1 MQAPTPWRRMLYKKF
16 ESLELIGKTLDLG
29 GSRKS
34 GYHEIFKGPKNI
46 TVVNMDSDYGFD
58 LSFDLELEF
67 PIKNNSFETILC
79 INTLEHIFNYKK
91 LISEAWRVLS
101 SNQSQMIVAVPF
113 LMNIHPCP
121 HDFWRYSKETLEH
134 IFKEAGFTSVQIQAV
149 GTGPFS
155 AALQLIYPFLKFAI
169 IRNIAYVVA
178 LFLDWIISLFSQNL
192 SERYPLGY
200 VVVARK
206 YEK

>member
-46 TVVNMDSDYGFD
+46 TVVNLDQDYGFD
-58 LSFDLELEF
+58 MKFDLEGVF
-67 PIKNNSFETILC
+67 PINDNSFETILC
-79 INTLEHIFNYKK
+79 INTLEHVFNYKK
-91 LISEAWRVLS
+91 LISESWRVLS
-101 SNQSQMIVAVPF
+101 SKEGQMIIAVPF

-121 HDFWRYSKETLEH
+121 HDFWRYSRETLEL
-134 IFKEAGFTSVQIQAV
+134 IFKEAGFTSVQIQNV

-155 AALQLIYPFLKFAI
+155 ASLQLIYPFLKFAI
-169 IRNIAYVVA
+169 LRNVAYWVV
-178 LFLDWIISLFSQNL
+178 LFLDWMVSLFSHDL

-200 VVVARK
+200 LVVARK